1 MQKYKLLELNKIIEE
16 RIGSLKEE
24 VEIATIVKLNPL
36 YIIDRKD
43 EIESL
48 VWTTRIIRWVLDQA
62 INGWQQLGVSQI
74 RLELEDTK
82 KFENMLHEKI
92 QELEIELEDS
102 NTAREKE
109 VLVNEIDTLRCVL
122 GHLFNLKPDDDEI
135 RAIELL
141 LESRLISWGS
151 DYVVRLV
158 VTYDRCM
165 ISFVYVCILGD
176 IKTFEQVV
184 YINLSF
190 INVNNVT
197 YNVSNGFT
205 CNVSRDKTLKWFQCF
220 TRKSVQYDLNPRCST
235 HGLSRIT
242 IF

>member
-1 MQKYKLLELNKIIEE
+1 MKLT
-16 RIGSLKEE
+16 LKC
-24 VEIATIVKLNPL
+24 
-36 YIIDRKD
+36 
-43 EIESL
+43 
-48 VWTTRIIRWVLDQA
+48 VLD
-62 INGWQQLGVSQI
+62 
-74 RLELEDTK
+74 
-82 KFENMLHEKI
+82 
-92 QELEIELEDS
+92 
-102 NTAREKE
+102 
-109 VLVNEIDTLRCVL
+109 
-122 GHLFNLKPDDDEI
+122 HLFNLKPDDDEI

-165 ISFVYVCILGD
+165 ISFLYVCILGD

-235 HGLSRIT
+235 HGL
-242 IF
+242 

>member
-62 INGWQQLGVSQI
+62 IDGWQQLGVSQI

-102 NTAREKE
+102 NTAREKQ

-122 GHLFNLKPDDDEI
+122 GHLFNLKPGGDVT
-135 RAIELL
+135 RAIGIAEANNNFRQARRLKDQINKL
-141 LESRLISWGS
+141 KSLE
-151 DYVVRLV
+151 YLV
-158 VTYDRCM
+158 
-165 ISFVYVCILGD
+165 SILCE
-176 IKTFEQVV
+176 K
-184 YINLSF
+184 
-190 INVNNVT
+190 
-197 YNVSNGFT
+197 
-205 CNVSRDKTLKWFQCF
+205 
-220 TRKSVQYDLNPRCST
+220 
-235 HGLSRIT
+235 
-242 IF
+242 